1 MRCSPLQS
9 AKRTEALRLQ
19 TESQILAQR
28 RAEEENRA
36 RIERESMRAKAIAEA
51 EGRIKEGRENR
62 DIQLEQLRVR
72 GEQELKKA
80 VEVGRLILRR
90 A

>member
-1 MRCSPLQS
+1 M
-9 AKRTEALRLQ
+9 Q